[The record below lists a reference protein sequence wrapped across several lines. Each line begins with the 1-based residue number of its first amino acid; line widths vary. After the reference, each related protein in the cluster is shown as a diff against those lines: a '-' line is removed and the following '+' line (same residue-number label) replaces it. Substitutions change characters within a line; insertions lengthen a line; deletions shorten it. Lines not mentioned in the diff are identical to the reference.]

1 MQLPSEGIYKGAFWE
16 RNRIG
21 EAVTNVI
28 IELYKYLMIILM
40 AVYTY
45 LCFWAFRNQSERARK
60 SIWRKQIVFLFL
72 IHAMAY
78 TIIYLKTENAEVL
91 IFYGAQLILFGA
103 VFALYYALYPKA
115 SRLLVNNM
123 CMLLMIS
130 FFILTR
136 LSYDKALRQFKN
148 ILVGI
153 PFVLFIPVLIQK
165 CRFARKL
172 TYFYAFSGIVLLGL
186 VAVIGKTS
194 NGARISLSLA
204 GITVQ
209 PSEFVKIIY
218 VFFIASAF
226 AKSTEFLTVVKVS
239 LCAAVHVVILV
250 ISKDLGGA
258 LIFFVTYL
266 VMLYVASKR
275 PFYLFAGLLSGSL
288 AAAAAYRLFAHVR
301 IRVLAWSDPFS
312 VIDKEGYQ
320 ITQSLFAIGTGGWF
334 GMGLYQGSPNKIP
347 IVEEDFIFA
356 AISEEIGG
364 LFALCLLLL
373 CVSCFIMFMNIS
385 MQMKD
390 EFYRLTALGLSIV
403 YGFQVFLTIGGVIKL
418 IPSTGVTLPLV
429 SYGGSSAL
437 STLMM
442 FAVIQGL
449 YLLYSFEGAKPAK
462 QGEKKYVA

>member
-1 MQLPSEGIYKGAFWE
+1 M
-16 RNRIG
+16 
-21 EAVTNVI
+21 TNVI

-45 LCFWAFRNQSERARK
+45 LCFWGFQNQSEKTRK

-78 TIIYLKTENAEVL
+78 TIIYLKTENVEVL

-115 SRLLVNNM
+115 SRLLLNNM
-123 CMLLMIS
+123 CMFLMIS
-130 FFILTR
+130 FVILTR
-136 LSYDKALRQFKN
+136 LSYDKALNQFKN
-148 ILVGI
+148 IMVA
-153 PFVLFIPVLIQK
+153 IPVTLLLPFLIKK
-165 CRFARKL
+165 CSFARKL
-172 TYFYAFSGIVLLGL
+172 TYLYASAGILLLGL

-194 NGARISLSLA
+194 NGARISLSFA

-218 VFFIASAF
+218 VFFIASVF
-226 AKSTEFLTVVKVS
+226 AKTTDFLSVVKAS
-239 LCAAVHVVILV
+239 ILAGLHVVILV
-250 ISKDLGGA
+250 ASKDLGGA

-266 VMLYVASKR
+266 IMLFVAAKR
-275 PFYLFAGLLSGSL
+275 PFYLFSGLLGGSL
-288 AAAAAYRLFAHVR
+288 AAAVAYRLFAHVR

-312 VIDKEGYQ
+312 VIDNEGYQ

-334 GMGLYQGSPNKIP
+334 GMGLYQGSPKKIP

-356 AISEEIGG
+356 AISEEMGG

-373 CVSCFIMFMNIS
+373 FVSCFVMFMNIS

-390 EFYRLTALGLSIV
+390 DFYRLTALGLSVV
-403 YGFQVFLTIGGVIKL
+403 YGFQVFLNVGGVIKL

-429 SYGGSSAL
+429 SYGGSSAF
-437 STLMM
+437 STLIM
-442 FAVIQGL
+442 FSVIQGL
-449 YLLYSFEGAKPAK
+449 YLLYSSEGVKSVK
-462 QGEKKYVA
+462 QGGKKYDV